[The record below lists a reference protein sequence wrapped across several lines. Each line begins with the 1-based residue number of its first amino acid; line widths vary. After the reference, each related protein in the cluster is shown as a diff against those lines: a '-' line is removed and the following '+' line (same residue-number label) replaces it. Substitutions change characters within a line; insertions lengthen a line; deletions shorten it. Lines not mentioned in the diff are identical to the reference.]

1 MSRITVNQIMTQ
13 VAATV
18 NQEATA
24 PTAGSAEYLL
34 WLEYINR
41 AYFEWANATDWESL
55 RRTFYPTV
63 TGMSL
68 ATVALPLDFRKLA
81 GEVILYDGD
90 TERGTS
96 FSEALPEQRG
106 NYGVDD
112 KYLTV
117 RGDQASGFSLILN
130 PATLA
135 SGASLEVQYFSM
147 PTSLASPA
155 EVTPIGDPQ
164 FLIDRSIAYIFEAR
178 SDSRFQLEETKAR
191 ERLLTMVENANLAK
205 FNSYAGS
212 NFVIGPERKQGF
224 RIGRD

>member
-1 MSRITVNQIMTQ
+1 MSRLTVDQIMTQ

-24 PTAGSAEYLL
+24 PTAGGAEYLL

-41 AYFEWANATDWESL
+41 AYFEWSNANDWEAL
-55 RRTFYPTV
+55 RKTFYPTV
-63 TGMSL
+63 TGTSL
-68 ATVALPLDFRKLA
+68 ASVALPLDFRKLA
-81 GEVILYDGD
+81 GEPILFNGD
-90 TERGTS
+90 TAIGTPY
-96 FSEALPEQRG
+96 SETTPEQQGLYGTEDRYITIRG
-106 NYGVDD
+106 N
-112 KYLTV
+112 
-117 RGDQASGFSLILN
+117 QADGFTMVFH

-135 SGASLEVQYFSM
+135 SGASLQVQYFSM

-155 EVTPIGDPQ
+155 EVPAIGDAQ
-164 FLIDRSIAYIFEAR
+164 FIIDRTIAYIFEAR

-191 ERLLTMVENANLAK
+191 ERLLSMVENANLAK
-205 FNSYAGS
+205 FNSYAGP

>member
-1 MSRITVNQIMTQ
+1 MSRLTVTQIMTQ

-41 AYFEWANATDWESL
+41 AYFEWANANDWEAL
-55 RRTFYPTV
+55 RKTFYPSVSGT
-63 TGMSL
+63 SQ
-68 ATVALPLDFRKLA
+68 ATVSLPLDFKKLA
-81 GEVILYDGD
+81 GEARLYNGD
-90 TERGTS
+90 ITTGTA
-96 FSEALPEQRG
+96 FPETTPEQQG
-106 NYGVDD
+106 MYGTQDNYI
-112 KYLTV
+112 TI
-117 RGDQASGFSLILN
+117 RGDQASGFAMVFH

-155 EVTPIGDPQ
+155 EITPVGDPQ

-178 SDSRFQLEETKAR
+178 SDSRFQLEENKAR
-191 ERLLTMVENANLAK
+191 ERLLTMIESANDAK
-205 FNSYAGS
+205 FNSYAGP
-212 NFVIGPERKQGF
+212 NFVITPERKSGF